1 MPVQDNEIPKAEEQV
16 FENEAEKLKQAMQK
30 SKENSKVK
38 SQKLLPFLNV
48 KAEFHQNRIDTLNE
62 KIATREDKIAR
73 NEAKIEKL
81 SAKADR
87 LEDRNTMLKNTLG
100 NLPVIK
106 KLIESNEK
114 KIENIRDNKIPRRK
128 QKIER
133 HKDKIV
139 QFNNKR
145 DGIEHKLNRVLALN
159 DVIKSFSIGLN
170 KERREV
176 FTNAMDRL
184 NSANTDCLNDKIS
197 ALQKQKSQFIEEYN
211 NPQTSAV
218 DKYNLQEKLNIVND
232 KITNLEDKVH
242 KLARP
247 ENHFAEQTNDVVDAT
262 MQIMYEKIAEVAD
275 NGEIG
280 LTEIAE
286 NLFVSADKVE
296 ELEREEIAGLADK
309 FNYLENTEVQ
319 LEDDYNSIDGIINN
333 GSKAELETAQ
343 KDLAN
348 TLSVMKDIVSNR
360 YMMQSIKEDTAKEI
374 PKVEAQL
381 SAINKALESLAEKSA
396 SSVDDK
402 GKINPDFYKSLKKE
416 ERHIESMSERQA
428 EKVISALLD
437 AGISFSSVNRA
448 KEKTAITVAKKDA
461 SVLKDMMKN
470 AQKTMEEESRQAWR
484 SLGDAFMEA
493 YEETHTPVQMEVK
506 KPEVNMINPDYFKS
520 LTKDNR
526 AIHVEAKEVA
536 DKVMSQLE
544 NKGIQFSAS
553 ERQNGTTAI
562 TVSKYDDKAYTNISD
577 FIKENRAVQ
586 FINADFFKSL
596 PKEERATQRM
606 SQEQAQQKI
615 AELSEKN
622 IPHSAV
628 LNGEKSAVTV
638 EKKNVG
644 AAFFSR
650 DKLKKSAQRINNK
663 GKSQEQAEK
672 PKNRSQGLEQ

>member
-1 MPVQDNEIPKAEEQV
+1 
-16 FENEAEKLKQAMQK
+16 
-30 SKENSKVK
+30 
-38 SQKLLPFLNV
+38 
-48 KAEFHQNRIDTLNE
+48 
-62 KIATREDKIAR
+62 
-73 NEAKIEKL
+73 
-81 SAKADR
+81 
-87 LEDRNTMLKNTLG
+87 ML
-100 NLPVIK
+100 I
-106 KLIESNEK
+106 
-114 KIENIRDNKIPRRK
+114 
-128 QKIER
+128 
-133 HKDKIV
+133 
-139 QFNNKR
+139 
-145 DGIEHKLNRVLALN
+145 
-159 DVIKSFSIGLN
+159 
-170 KERREV
+170 
-176 FTNAMDRL
+176 
-184 NSANTDCLNDKIS
+184 
-197 ALQKQKSQFIEEYN
+197 
-211 NPQTSAV
+211 
-218 DKYNLQEKLNIVND
+218 
-232 KITNLEDKVH
+232 
-242 KLARP
+242 
-247 ENHFAEQTNDVVDAT
+247 
-262 MQIMYEKIAEVAD
+262 
-275 NGEIG
+275 
-280 LTEIAE
+280 
-286 NLFVSADKVE
+286 
-296 ELEREEIAGLADK
+296 
-309 FNYLENTEVQ
+309 
-319 LEDDYNSIDGIINN
+319 EDDYNSIDGIINN

-343 KDLAN
+343 KDLVN
-348 TLSVMKDIVSNR
+348 TLSAMKEIVGNK
-360 YMMQSIKEDTAKEI
+360 YMIQSIKEETAAEI

-396 SSVDDK
+396 PSVDDK

-428 EKVISALLD
+428 EKVISALSD
-437 AGISFSSVNRA
+437 AGIAFSSVNRA
-448 KEKTAITVAKKDA
+448 NEKTAITVAKKDA
-461 SVLKDMMKN
+461 PVLKNMMKN

-506 KPEVNMINPDYFKS
+506 KLEVNMINPDYFKS

-526 AIHVEAKEVA
+526 AIHVETKEVA
-536 DKVMSQLE
+536 DKIMSQLE